1 MRILAFTV
9 VLVFFCSPVSA
20 GPTDAGAIE
29 GSFFFAGKTV
39 VDPPPSEAKNTHVYF
54 QLTGQSALALY
65 RELPVKSQPFICDGK
80 SPSKTIGTTVC
91 WIEESSS
98 SARCT
103 LGINLRTQ
111 AVDSG
116 LPC

>member
-9 VLVFFCSPVSA
+9 VLVSFYSPVLA
-20 GPTDAGAIE
+20 GPTDAAAIE
-29 GSFFFAGKTV
+29 GSYFFAGKTV

-54 QLTGQSALALY
+54 QLQGQSAVALY
-65 RELPVKSQPFICDGK
+65 SELPVKPKPFVCDGK
-80 SPSKTIGTTVC
+80 SPSKTIGSTVC
-91 WIEESSS
+91 WIEEGPS

-103 LGINLRTQ
+103 IGINLRTQ